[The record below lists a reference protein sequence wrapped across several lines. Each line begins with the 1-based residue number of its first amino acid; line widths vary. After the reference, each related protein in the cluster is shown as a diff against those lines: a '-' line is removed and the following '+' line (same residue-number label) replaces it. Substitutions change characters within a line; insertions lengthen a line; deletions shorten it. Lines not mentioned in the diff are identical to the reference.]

1 MKALVVSRNLIG
13 DSCYIQPAVK
23 KWQELH
29 PDWQLDLLTHKNH
42 ITVLYYGMGIKWTNI
57 YFDDCPET
65 DASNYDSKFILGAGD
80 AGVISDRK
88 KVHIAEGYA
97 DMMGVKL
104 DEPYVKTEFGTFRAI
119 HPYFDPQTSL
129 VGGDAPTEEDMD
141 AFDYGIDLSHHLRGC
156 VLWSPFSAS
165 CTSQE
170 KDKNGVII
178 GKAPNKMLATEA
190 WMDAITYMRSL
201 GPLRLLGSKNELVPA
216 MWKLT
221 MEETGLLGLP
231 LAETAL
237 LMRQA
242 KLVVTVDNGMGH
254 LAASQDANHVVFYPM
269 CLGMH
274 FIVPWGAN
282 FTVPVHMDPASMNS
296 ALVYHVLQRSL
307 PKLERQRSL
316 QNRRMDSGV

>member
-13 DSCYIQPAVK
+13 DALYIQPAVK
-23 KWQELH
+23 KWQDQH
-29 PDWQLDLLTHKNH
+29 PDWQLDLLTHKDH
-42 ITVLYYGMGIKWTNI
+42 ITVLYYGMGINWTNI
-57 YFDDCPET
+57 YFDDCAET
-65 DASNYDSKFILGAGD
+65 DVANYDSKFVLGAGD
-80 AGVISDRK
+80 AGALCDQK

-97 DMMGVKL
+97 EMIGVKL
-104 DEPYVKTEFGTFRAI
+104 DEPFVKTEFGTFRAI
-119 HPYFDPQTSL
+119 HPYFDPDAAIRATSKL
-129 VGGDAPTEEDMD
+129 LPESLEAYKELMNDFHP
-141 AFDYGIDLSHHLRGC
+141 

-170 KDKNGVII
+170 KDSKGNII
-178 GKAPNKMLATEA
+178 GKPPNKMLPKEA
-190 WMDAITYMRSL
+190 WLDGIDYMRSL
-201 GPLRLLGSKNELVPA
+201 GPLRLLGGANEVVPPE
-216 MWKLT
+216 WKLS
-221 MEETGLLGLP
+221 MEETGDLGLSMTV
-231 LAETAL
+231 TAL

-282 FTVPVHMDPASMNS
+282 FTVPVHMDPSSMNS

-307 PKLERQRSL
+307 PKLERQRRL
-316 QNRRMDSGV
+316 QERRMDSE